1 MQLLQFFF
9 EISDTY
15 RIMSRVLDYLI
26 LLPVLNQA
34 LKVGSILF

>member
-9 EISDTY
+9 EISDTS